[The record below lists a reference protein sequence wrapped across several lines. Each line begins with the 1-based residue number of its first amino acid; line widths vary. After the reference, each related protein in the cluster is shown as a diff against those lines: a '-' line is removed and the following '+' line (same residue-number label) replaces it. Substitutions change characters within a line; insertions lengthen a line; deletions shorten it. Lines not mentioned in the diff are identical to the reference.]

1 MEIRA
6 GDVVVLKSGGPDMTV
21 ESVEGLQAR
30 CAWFLNGELKRG
42 SFPLS
47 ALEKT

>member
-21 ESVEGLQAR
+21 ESIEGLLAR
-30 CAWFLNGELKRG
+30 CVWFLSGELKRG
-42 SFPLS
+42 NFPLS
-47 ALEKT
+47 TLEKT